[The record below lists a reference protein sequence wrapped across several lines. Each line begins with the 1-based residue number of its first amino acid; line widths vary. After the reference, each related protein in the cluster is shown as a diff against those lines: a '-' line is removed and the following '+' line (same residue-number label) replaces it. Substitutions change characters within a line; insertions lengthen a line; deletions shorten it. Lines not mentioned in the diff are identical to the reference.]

1 MSVRKYSVSIFF
13 FQIRQIPK
21 QVISKY
27 KNCTQVLYLVA
38 HIESIFI
45 PEHYKKIIKYLIV
58 YWKAFHSDWYVDLFL
73 WQIMLYLRISFWIQ
87 IYRKWLV
94 RGSNKMKT
102 MWLHFEK
109 WTDFFVMQKEQFFNV
124 FVYQKNLFGKILRIQ
139 MLIYRTLSNPSPHR
153 RKRILRNV
161 VTKLLPF
168 WQTSNLF
175 SLCLVVDL
183 VLCERPWKS
192 ETRCLTVKQTGT

>member
-1 MSVRKYSVSIFF
+1 
-13 FQIRQIPK
+13 
-21 QVISKY
+21 
-27 KNCTQVLYLVA
+27 
-38 HIESIFI
+38 
-45 PEHYKKIIKYLIV
+45 
-58 YWKAFHSDWYVDLFL
+58 
-73 WQIMLYLRISFWIQ
+73 
-87 IYRKWLV
+87 
-94 RGSNKMKT
+94 MKT

-168 WQTSNLF
+168 
-175 SLCLVVDL
+175 
-183 VLCERPWKS
+183 
-192 ETRCLTVKQTGT
+192 